1 MIMLNYLLDISFSGH
16 TRHERLRMTRTKQ
29 RTRNEHE
36 HELNVASSSHSLF
49 LFLNLLHAFFVFCS
63 INYLAKFATTIII
76 HYIDFFI
83 DIPYTYILCLI
94 YIICIYVW
102 YYNGLFLLSTSSII
116 FRQVPKNKQ
125 CAKMFQKTQLN
136 LSSPSQSPNIVP
148 ILSTLFP
155 FVIRKR

>member
-29 RTRNEHE
+29 RTRNE

-136 LSSPSQSPNIVP
+136 LSSPSPSPQYSSDFVVS
-148 ILSTLFP
+148 LSVRYP
-155 FVIRKR
+155 